1 MTAKRPYLEA
11 LGIPLWLPRQTLA
24 VHPQRVVET
33 TEFPHGQ
40 LGGLPDQPN
49 HPGAARHPSLSKEGN
64 TQDRS
69 LSAMAIDDSE
79 LPEPLPPDDWMPPMD
94 DDWEPVSEL
103 DAVDLPPSPP
113 LSREARIARMDW
125 EELTAEARQCQ
136 ACGLCATRT
145 QVVFGVGN
153 RQAEWL
159 VIGEGPGADEDQQG
173 EPFVGRA
180 GKLLNP
186 MLLAIGLRREQ
197 AYITNIVRC
206 RPPENRE
213 PAPEEAAKCRPFLER
228 QIELIQPRIILAV
241 GRIAAQNL
249 LNTDTPIGKLRGQ
262 AHRFG
267 PARIPV
273 VVTYHPAYLLRSPR
287 EKRKAW
293 DDLRLAR
300 RVLANESVNADWKST
315 DP

>member
-1 MTAKRPYLEA
+1 MTAKRPYLQA
-11 LGIPLWLPRQTLA
+11 LGIPLWLPRQTPPE
-24 VHPQRVVET
+24 HPPALDADGAGEDAGMA
-33 TEFPHGQ
+33 ESWP
-40 LGGLPDQPN
+40 PEQP
-49 HPGAARHPSLSKEGN
+49 E
-64 TQDRS
+64 
-69 LSAMAIDDSE
+69 SE
-79 LPEPLPPDDWMPPMD
+79 DVMNPPLPPDDRELD
-94 DDWEPVSEL
+94 GDWEPVSEF
-103 DAVDLPPSPP
+103 DEADFSPAPPPVM
-113 LSREARIARMDW
+113 SREARIAAMDW
-125 EELTAEARQCQ
+125 EALTAEAQQCR

-153 RQAEWL
+153 RQADWL

-186 MLLAIGLRREQ
+186 MLLAIGVQREQ

-213 PAPEEAAKCRPFLER
+213 PTPEEAAQCRPFLER
-228 QIELIQPRIILAV
+228 QIALIRPRIILAV

-249 LNTDTPIGKLRGQ
+249 LNTDTQIGKLRGQ

-267 PARIPV
+267 PTRIPV

-300 RVLANESVNADWKST
+300 RVLAAEAADAGR
-315 DP
+315 

>member
-1 MTAKRPYLEA
+1 
-11 LGIPLWLPRQTLA
+11 
-24 VHPQRVVET
+24 
-33 TEFPHGQ
+33 
-40 LGGLPDQPN
+40 
-49 HPGAARHPSLSKEGN
+49 
-64 TQDRS
+64 
-69 LSAMAIDDSE
+69 
-79 LPEPLPPDDWMPPMD
+79 MPD

-103 DAVDLPPSPP
+103 DAIDLPPSPP

-228 QIELIQPRIILAV
+228 QIELIQPRITLAV

-293 DDLRLAR
+293 DDLRLAC